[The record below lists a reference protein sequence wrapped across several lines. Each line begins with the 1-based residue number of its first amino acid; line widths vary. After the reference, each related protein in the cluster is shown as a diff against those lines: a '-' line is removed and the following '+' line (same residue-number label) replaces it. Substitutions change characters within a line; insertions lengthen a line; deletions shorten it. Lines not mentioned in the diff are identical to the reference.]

1 MAASRFITATI
12 LAVSMDMLAAA
23 GTDRLGQHYYEL
35 ETRWVQDKK
44 SHCARE
50 VGVVEDILDQR
61 DRGASLGDILKANLD
76 KEHYHLKVAAHYWHA
91 ESSAR
96 DTANVLYRYCIDN
109 GTYWSPLGTHS
120 KEKG

>member
-1 MAASRFITATI
+1 MAA
-12 LAVSMDMLAAA
+12 LAEA
-23 GTDRLGQHYYEL
+23 GTNQLGRHNFEL

-44 SHCARE
+44 SNCARE

-61 DRGASLGDILKANLD
+61 DQGASLGDILKTNFD
-76 KEHYHLKVAAHYWHA
+76 KEHYYKKVVAHYWHDEA
-91 ESSAR
+91 SAR

-109 GTYWSPLGTHS
+109 GTYWSPLGTHA